1 MAYNLSTA
9 EFNGLL
15 FGMSEILRNGDWNDR
30 VAESYSRFIDEES
43 RVVSEMDVLL
53 TCAYKAYSSAASVD
67 ADHAEFEYYEM
78 EKKWRRL
85 QNGA

>member
-9 EFNGLL
+9 EFNVLL

-43 RVVSEMDVLL
+43 RVVSEMDFLL
-53 TCAYKAYSSAASVD
+53 TRAYNAYSSAASVD
-67 ADHAEFEYYEM
+67 ADRAESEYYEM